1 MADATVRRFALGAV
15 PETSSPASFAL
26 VSGPADSERLD
37 LPPQMTNPDPQA
49 TGGTEPPAPAPAA
62 WSLLLSIAAL
72 KLVVLAL
79 VGNGYGFHQ
88 DEFYYLACGRRPA
101 WGYVD
106 QPPFVPMLGRLA
118 ESLFGV
124 ASLRPVELRC
134 FSALAGAGVIVLAGL
149 MARELG
155 GRRYAQGLS
164 ALAVLVMPLFLA
176 TGNLFQTVVFD
187 QLFWALAFWLVLR
200 TLRAGEGHGWLLV
213 GLAAGTGLET
223 KHTMGLFGAGLAV
236 ALFATKTGRDHLRT
250 PWPWLGGGVALALL
264 LPNLLWQQ
272 AHGWPTAE
280 FIHNSNVGN
289 RADWTLAKFLVL
301 QVIFNNP
308 IVTILI
314 MLGVWWAFSP
324 VGQPAARVVVCV
336 CGVVFAALLALRG
349 KPYYVGPIYPALA
362 ALGSV
367 ALESLTARRRTAGAA
382 NARHWLR
389 PVAAVGVVIG
399 GVGFVPAVLP
409 IIPPGQ
415 LAGSWELRLN
425 DDFGRHVGW
434 PELVAQVEAIVRS
447 LPASEQAQ
455 TTILSVY
462 YEAAAAIEHFDPA
475 LATRIPVISPHN
487 SYWFWG
493 PGSRD
498 PQIVLVIG
506 ARHREWLDQ
515 LFRHVERVG
524 TIDNPSSVPNEWRGS
539 GIWLCRDPKQTL
551 RSAWPDL
558 KNFD

>member
-1 MADATVRRFALGAV
+1 
-15 PETSSPASFAL
+15 
-26 VSGPADSERLD
+26 LD
-37 LPPQMTNPDPQA
+37 LTRQMTTPGPEA
-49 TGGTEPPAPAPAA
+49 SLESELAGPGPAA
-62 WSLLLSIAAL
+62 WGLLLPIAAL

-124 ASLRPVELRC
+124 ASLRPVELRF

-176 TGNLFQTVVFD
+176 TGELFQTVAFD

-200 TLRAGEGHGWLLV
+200 TLRTGRGQGWLLV
-213 GLAAGTGLET
+213 GLAAGAGLET

-236 ALFATKTGRDHLRT
+236 ALLATKTGRRHLRT
-250 PWPWLGGGVALALL
+250 PWPWLGGGIALALL

-280 FIHNSNVGN
+280 FIHNSNVRN
-289 RADWTLAKFLVL
+289 REDWTLAKFLVL
-301 QVIFNNP
+301 QVVFINP
-308 IVTILI
+308 IVMILVI
-314 MLGVWWAFSP
+314 LGLWWAFSP
-324 VGQPAARVVVCV
+324 AGKPAGPVVVCI
-336 CGVVFAALLALRG
+336 CGAVFATMLALRG
-349 KPYYVGPIYPALA
+349 KPYYAGPIYPALA
-362 ALGSV
+362 ALGCV
-367 ALESLTARRRTAGAA
+367 ALESLTAKLQAVPATA
-382 NARHWLR
+382 ARHWLR
-389 PVAAVGVVIG
+389 PAAAAGMVLG
-399 GVGFVPAVLP
+399 GAGFVPAVLP

-415 LAGSWELRLN
+415 LAGSWEFRLN
-425 DDFGRHVGW
+425 DDFGRHLGW

-447 LPASEQAQ
+447 LPASEQEQ
-455 TTILSVY
+455 TTILSAY
-462 YEAAAAIEHFDPA
+462 YEAAAALEHFDPA
-475 LATRIPVISPHN
+475 LAKRIPVVSPHN
-487 SYWFWG
+487 SYWIWG
-493 PGSRD
+493 PGSRS
-498 PQIVLVIG
+498 PQTVIVIG
-506 ARHREWLDQ
+506 ARHRAWMDQ
-515 LFRHVERVG
+515 LFRRVERVG
-524 TIDNPSSVPNEWRGS
+524 TIDNPYGVPNEWRGS

-558 KNFD
+558 KNFG